1 MSEEKSQSP
10 KVENIVDSESISD
23 AIDIEVIST
32 KIFKGGPALNIVSS
46 LLVYRQDL
54 KLTSESM
61 DYAALVITSIEE
73 KEDGSIS
80 VTPLALAATSMD
92 HVSQFSAIVE
102 WIQLRFL
109 TLPVT

>member
-1 MSEEKSQSP
+1 MSKEKSQTP
-10 KVENIVDSESISD
+10 NIENIVDSESISD

-32 KIFKGGPALNIVSS
+32 KIFKGGPALNTVSS

-61 DYAALVITSIEE
+61 DYAALVITSIEK

-92 HVSQFSAIVE
+92 HVSQFSGILE
-102 WIQLRFL
+102 WIQL
-109 TLPVT
+109 

>member
-1 MSEEKSQSP
+1 MSEKKYQSP

-32 KIFKGGPALNIVSS
+32 KIFKEGTAINTVSS

-73 KEDGSIS
+73 KEDGSIL
-80 VTPLALAATSMD
+80 VNPLALAATSMD

-102 WIQLRFL
+102 WIQL
-109 TLPVT
+109 

>member
-1 MSEEKSQSP
+1 MSKEKFKSSQI
-10 KVENIVDSESISD
+10 VNIVDSESISD

-32 KIFKGGPALNIVSS
+32 KIFKGGPAINTVSS

-80 VTPLALAATSMD
+80 VNPLALAATSMD
-92 HVSQFSAIVE
+92 HVSQFSGIVE
-102 WIQLRFL
+102 WIQL
-109 TLPVT
+109 

>member
-1 MSEEKSQSP
+1 MSKEKSNTL
-10 KVENIVDSESISD
+10 KIENVVDSESISD

-32 KIFKGGPALNIVSS
+32 KIFQGGPVINTVSS
-46 LLVYRQDL
+46 LVVYRQDL

-80 VTPLALAATSMD
+80 VTPLALAATSKE
-92 HVSQFSAIVE
+92 HVNQFSGILE
-102 WIQLRFL
+102 WIQL
-109 TLPVT
+109 

>member
-1 MSEEKSQSP
+1 MSEKKSHTL
-10 KVENIVDSESISD
+10 KIENRVDSESITD
-23 AIDIEVIST
+23 AIDVEVIST
-32 KIFKGGPALNIVSS
+32 KIFKGGPAIKTVSA

-80 VTPLALAATSMD
+80 VNPLALAATSMD
-92 HVSQFSAIVE
+92 HVSQFSGILE
-102 WIQLRFL
+102 WIQL
-109 TLPVT
+109 

>member
-1 MSEEKSQSP
+1 MSKEKSKSSQMVNS
-10 KVENIVDSESISD
+10 VDSESVSD

-32 KIFKGGPALNIVSS
+32 KIFKGGPAINTVSS

-54 KLTSESM
+54 KLTSESR

-80 VTPLALAATSMD
+80 VNPLALAATSGD
-92 HVSQFSAIVE
+92 HVSQFSEIVE
-102 WIQLRFL
+102 WIQL
-109 TLPVT
+109 

>member
-1 MSEEKSQSP
+1 MSKKKSQFP
-10 KVENIVDSESISD
+10 NVENSVDSESISD

-32 KIFKGGPALNIVSS
+32 KIFKGEPTINTVSS

-61 DYAALVITSIEE
+61 DYAALVITSIEV

-80 VTPLALAATSMD
+80 VNPLALAATSMD
-92 HVSQFSAIVE
+92 HVSQFSGILE
-102 WIQLRFL
+102 WIPL
-109 TLPVT
+109 

>member
-1 MSEEKSQSP
+1 MSEEKFQTP
-10 KVENIVDSESISD
+10 KIENIVDSESISD

-32 KIFKGGPALNIVSS
+32 KIFKGGPAINTVSS

-54 KLTSESM
+54 KLTSEPM

-73 KEDGSIS
+73 KDDGSIS

-92 HVSQFSAIVE
+92 HVSQFSGILE
-102 WIQLRFL
+102 WIQL
-109 TLPVT
+109 

>member
-1 MSEEKSQSP
+1 MSEEKYQTP
-10 KVENIVDSESISD
+10 KIENIVDSESISD

-32 KIFKGGPALNIVSS
+32 KIFKGGPAINTVSS

-73 KEDGSIS
+73 EEDGSIS

-92 HVSQFSAIVE
+92 HVSQFSGILE
-102 WIQLRFL
+102 WIQL
-109 TLPVT
+109 